1 MNKATQR
8 FNTNTTTGT
17 IKSPRKK
24 TGLTMFFVGYGINA
38 RGAFY
43 QQKEAQTWA
52 KHMKPIKINGYT
64 VPATVVELDTAI
76 YDGVAH
82 ATQYHANAPIGTCL
96 YFEGEIDLE
105 DELLLLGEE
114 HPLYSQYWRGYCNG
128 LVDDGISRKNPYVDK
143 KEREAWE
150 IGYSKGGIQAMLDE

>member
-8 FNTNTTTGT
+8 FST
-17 IKSPRKK
+17 KSTAAKTLSGKK
-24 TGLTMFFVGYGINA
+24 MFFVTYGINY
-38 RGAFY
+38 RGAFETE
-43 QQKEAQTWA
+43 KEAQRWVRILN
-52 KHMKPIKINGYT
+52 PIKINGYT
-64 VPATVVELDTAI
+64 ASPAVVELDATI

-82 ATQYHANAPIGTCL
+82 GTKYYANAPIGTCL

-128 LVDDGISRKNPYVDK
+128 QVDDGISRKNPYVDK

-150 IGYSKGGIQAMLDE
+150 IGYSSGGIQAMLDE